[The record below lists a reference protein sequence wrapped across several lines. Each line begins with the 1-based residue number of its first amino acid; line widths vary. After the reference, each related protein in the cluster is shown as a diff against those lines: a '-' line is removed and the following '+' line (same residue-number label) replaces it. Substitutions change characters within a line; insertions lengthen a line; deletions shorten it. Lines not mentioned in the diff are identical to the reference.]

1 MRLPKN
7 ALSPTNR
14 AGIRDHPRSPAQIN
28 PNNRAQDPREEK
40 CYDPRSCP
48 PPGVAGAKKSVMA
61 ARRATGWRRKVLRRH
76 GAQLGG
82 EEKCYGGTARKSL
95 KSRALNKPSP
105 PPFSPSSSSRASSRT
120 SGGRA
125 VTVDLRKGAL
135 YSGLVRPRRVLFTPV
150 SLGPTGC
157 RSARTGRLG
166 CRDRSPA

>member
-1 MRLPKN
+1 MTTTPTSQKN
-7 ALSPTNR
+7 APSQNRPEPTTNR
-14 AGIRDHPRSPAQIN
+14 AGIRDHTRFPAQIN

-48 PPGVAGAKKSVMA
+48 PPGVAGAKKSVLA

-95 KSRALNKPSP
+95 KSRALNKTSP
-105 PPFSPSSSSRASSRT
+105 PPSSPSSSSRARASSRA

-125 VTVDLRKGAL
+125 VTVDLR
-135 YSGLVRPRRVLFTPV
+135 RVLCTPV

-157 RSARTGRLG
+157 RSARTGRLS